1 MDRSG
6 SEPGAREGTVTEPT
20 LAPKSIPAPAG
31 NNARHGKRRRPR
43 QKTPLTDECNGF
55 RVARC
60 AGNACSLTMNSL
72 PAGEAKVRLCTVSF
86 KISHSL
92 ANSAYNLLNE
102 KGKRESTVPT
112 HALMKKGLRPGS
124 PLYWART
131 TVPTHALMK
140 KGLRRLKRWFQ
151 PSTSVPTHALM
162 KKGLRQMAL
171 RSPVLT
177 FVPTHALMK
186 KGLRRRRSWL
196 RALARRFQPMP

>member
-1 MDRSG
+1 MLCQLESELPVRPKQVNAMDRSG

-60 AGNACSLTMNSL
+60 ARNACSLTMNSL

-86 KISHSL
+86 KISHSP

-102 KGKRESTVPT
+102 KGKRKSTVPT
-112 HALMKKGLRPGS
+112 HALMKKGLRRPRNNQNRGKL
-124 PLYWART
+124 P
-131 TVPTHALMK
+131 VPTHALMK
-140 KGLRRLKRWFQ
+140 KGLR
-151 PSTSVPTHALM
+151 
-162 KKGLRQMAL
+162 LR
-171 RSPVLT
+171 
-177 FVPTHALMK
+177 
-186 KGLRRRRSWL
+186 
-196 RALARRFQPMP
+196 